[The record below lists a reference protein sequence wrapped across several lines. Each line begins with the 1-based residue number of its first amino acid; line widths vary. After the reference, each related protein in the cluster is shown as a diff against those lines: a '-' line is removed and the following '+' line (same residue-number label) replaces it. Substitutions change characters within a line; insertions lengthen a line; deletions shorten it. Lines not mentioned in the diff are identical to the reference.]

1 MGSVIWTECLS
12 GKRRSQTADDDYF
25 IIIVRRRRMWSWEIQ
40 RRSKPLGLRFDGEDF
55 DTPSAAKRAGEEAL
69 KAFLDALRIEQ
80 ISRQTEL

>member
-1 MGSVIWTECLS
+1 
-12 GKRRSQTADDDYF
+12 
-25 IIIVRRRRMWSWEIQ
+25 MWSWEIQ

-80 ISRQTEL
+80 ISRQAEL